1 MKEKII
7 LDDINNK
14 SLNEL
19 KKMASNIINDI
30 ESKND
35 LENTQD
41 DYKLLI
47 QINNIIERK
56 FQFEYKKILLE
67 TKEKIEKIKNK
78 KKKWKNKL
86 IK

>member
-78 KKKWKNKL
+78 KKNEKTN
-86 IK
+86 

>member
-19 KKMASNIINDI
+19 KKMVSNIINAI

-78 KKKWKNKL
+78 KKK
-86 IK
+86 

>member
-35 LENTQD
+35 LEN
-41 DYKLLI
+41 
-47 QINNIIERK
+47 
-56 FQFEYKKILLE
+56 
-67 TKEKIEKIKNK
+67 
-78 KKKWKNKL
+78 
-86 IK
+86 

>member
-56 FQFEYKKILLE
+56 FQFEHKKILLE

-78 KKKWKNKL
+78 K
-86 IK
+86 